1 MHIEGDKL
9 YVCTSQGLY
18 AKDLND
24 KESAWQLAGFEGIP
38 LQDYARRGSDIL
50 ALRFNKGGGYL
61 LLSHDG
67 GQTYEDVTP
76 ERPDIIYNSGETWI
90 MSGHIAIS
98 YDGGKIWNHYDTGG
112 FGDKWLGFGGDNCVH
127 RPAFHPSNPD
137 RWIAGGEGCVFLS
150 DNNGQT
156 WSCQNYWGDEPH
168 SAYWYFTAF
177 DDEHPDTVYMA
188 GCLGPNKGM
197 GLNAR
202 VKIMC
207 STNGGRSW
215 YESQV
220 MESKMEYEF
229 VNDLLQYHDC
239 LMIYTESGVY
249 EVSKAELIARSTNA
263 IRSVTKDDPN
273 APIYDLHGRRITTEP
288 RHGLFIKNGQ
298 KKVQ

>member
-1 MHIEGDKL
+1 M
-9 YVCTSQGLY
+9 
-18 AKDLND
+18 
-24 KESAWQLAGFEGIP
+24 
-38 LQDYARRGSDIL
+38 
-50 ALRFNKGGGYL
+50 
-61 LLSHDG
+61 
-67 GQTYEDVTP
+67 
-76 ERPDIIYNSGETWI
+76 
-90 MSGHIAIS
+90 
-98 YDGGKIWNHYDTGG
+98 
-112 FGDKWLGFGGDNCVH
+112 
-127 RPAFHPSNPD
+127 
-137 RWIAGGEGCVFLS
+137 FLS

-168 SAYWYFTAF
+168 RAYWYFTAF

-188 GCLGPNKGM
+188 GHLTANKGM

-220 MESKMEYEF
+220 MESKMEVEL
-229 VNDLLQYHDC
+229 VNDLQQYHDC

-263 IRSVTKDDPN
+263 IRSVTKDDPD
-273 APIYDLHGRRITTEP
+273 APIYDLQGRRITTEP